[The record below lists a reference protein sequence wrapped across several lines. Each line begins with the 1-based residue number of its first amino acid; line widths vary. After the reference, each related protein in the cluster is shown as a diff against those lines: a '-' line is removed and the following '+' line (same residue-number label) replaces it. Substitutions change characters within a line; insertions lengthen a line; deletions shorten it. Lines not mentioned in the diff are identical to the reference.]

1 MNLDA
6 IRLMNKSL
14 LLLLVCFVGCNA
26 SSREDSDGSSEHEGL
41 PHTADA
47 GNVAASIF
55 AVPRPNSGTFS
66 TDEATTLM
74 PEFFRRSMATLKTDA
89 IVTEWKSP
97 TQGIRIHITA
107 DETVEIVDYLGRD
120 LAGLDSINAA
130 LDSTMTYGNER
141 SVLLTSETDG
151 WDSPTKRAV
160 INLLFQP
167 SVQIYLVG
175 NDDG

>member
-1 MNLDA
+1 
-6 IRLMNKSL
+6 
-14 LLLLVCFVGCNA
+14 
-26 SSREDSDGSSEHEGL
+26 
-41 PHTADA
+41 
-47 GNVAASIF
+47 
-55 AVPRPNSGTFS
+55 
-66 TDEATTLM
+66 
-74 PEFFRRSMATLKTDA
+74 MATLKTDA